1 MAQVIWT
8 KKALSQLERS
18 VKYIVEEQGPSYAE
32 IVLNKILTATRNL
45 SDFPKMGQAEPFLS
59 HKKFEYRYVVAWSY
73 KIVYRIKGTKVT
85 ISRIFHTSQDPK
97 QILS

>member
-18 VKYIVEEQGPSYAE
+18 VKYIVEEQGSSYAE
-32 IVLNKILTATRNL
+32 MVLNKILASTRNL
-45 SDFPKMGQAEPFLS
+45 IDFPKMGQIETFLS
-59 HKKFEYRYVVAWSY
+59 HKKSEYRYVVVWSY
-73 KIVYRIKGTKVT
+73 KIVYRVNGSSVT

-97 QILS
+97 KILS